1 MKAILRSIKPYWL
14 YLILI
19 GKKTVEIGKTFPK
32 SDNWS
37 KAVFLYCS
45 KDMRSFNLIP
55 PKDRVWM
62 LKYLGKVSCKF
73 VCERID
79 TIGKRGI
86 NNNFDYCYQSLNVFG
101 NDDIEVEITAI
112 KKSCIP
118 KVELNAYGAASM
130 RLFAWHISDLVI
142 YDMPWELGEFKTF
155 CTDFYDG
162 KHCDDCEY
170 FIDGRGYEYDESDCG
185 CDGLKPL
192 KRPPQSWCYV
202 EKGGAE

>member
-1 MKAILRSIKPYWL
+1 MKAVLRSIKPYWL

-32 SDNWS
+32 SEDWS
-37 KAVFLYCS
+37 KTVFLYCS

-62 LKYLGKVSCKF
+62 LEYLGKVACKF
-73 VCERID
+73 VCGRID

-112 KKSCIP
+112 QKSCIP
-118 KVELNAYGAASM
+118 KVDLNAYGATSM
-130 RLFAWHISDLVI
+130 RLFAWHISNIVI
-142 YDMPWELGEFKTF
+142 YDKPRELGEFKAF
-155 CTDFYDG
+155 CKSYYDG
-162 KHCDDCEY
+162 DRCDDCKY
-170 FIDGRGYEYDESDCG
+170 FIDGRGYEFDESDCG
-185 CDGLKPL
+185 CNGAKPIE
-192 KRPPQSWCYV
+192 RPPQSWMFV
-202 EKGGAE
+202 EEIA